1 MKIGEFVYNYRKQNG
16 MTMQEFADRAGL
28 SKAYV
33 SMLEKGKHPNSSR
46 PLVPSIETIQKI
58 AEATGTTI
66 SKLTETLGPNQP
78 VDISHK
84 EKTVSTF
91 TIPVLG
97 RVAAGIPIEAVEDVV
112 DYEELSSDIFK
123 DSPKSYFGL
132 KIKGHSMEPR
142 ICDGDYVI
150 VHKQDDAECDD
161 IVIARV
167 NGEEATC
174 KRLKK
179 YSEGLA
185 LVSLNPSYEPMVF
198 TPDQVRDL
206 PVRVIG
212 KVVEL
217 RGKL

>member
-1 MKIGEFVYNYRKQNG
+1 MSTFGDRVRARREELSLTQAELAKKMGYKSRSSINKIELNQRNMKQSQIAALA
-16 MTMQEFADRAGL
+16 TALDTTP
-28 SKAYV
+28 AYL
-33 SMLEKGKHPNSSR
+33 MGWNEE
-46 PLVPSIETIQKI
+46 ETQQH
-58 AEATGTTI
+58 E
-66 SKLTETLGPNQP
+66 
-78 VDISHK
+78 
-84 EKTVSTF
+84 TF

-97 RVAAGIPIEAVEDVV
+97 RVAAGIPIEAVEDVI

-179 YSEGLA
+179 YAEGIA
-185 LVSLNPSYEPMVF
+185 LISLNPAYEPMVY
-198 TPDQVRDL
+198 TPDQIDGL
-206 PVRVIG
+206 PVKVIG

>member
-1 MKIGEFVYNYRKQNG
+1 MSTFGDRVRARREELSLTQAELAKKMGYKSRSSINKIELNQRNMKQSQIAALA
-16 MTMQEFADRAGL
+16 TALDTTP
-28 SKAYV
+28 AYL
-33 SMLEKGKHPNSSR
+33 MGWNEE
-46 PLVPSIETIQKI
+46 ETQQH
-58 AEATGTTI
+58 E
-66 SKLTETLGPNQP
+66 
-78 VDISHK
+78 
-84 EKTVSTF
+84 TF

-97 RVAAGIPIEAVEDVV
+97 RVAAGIPIEAVEDIV

-161 IVIARV
+161 IVIAKV

>member
-1 MKIGEFVYNYRKQNG
+1 MVDVGAMIKQK
-16 MTMQEFADRAGL
+16 R
-28 SKAYV
+28 
-33 SMLEKGKHPNSSR
+33 LEKGMTLEELGNKVGVGKSTVRKWENGMIQNMRRDKIEKLATALGIS
-46 PLVPSIETIQKI
+46 PLDI
-58 AEATGTTI
+58 
-66 SKLTETLGPNQP
+66 LGKPALNQP
-78 VDISHK
+78 VDISHR
-84 EKTVSTF
+84 EKIARTF

>member
-1 MKIGEFVYNYRKQNG
+1 MATDVGNLIKNKRLEKNMTLEELGNLVGVGKSTVRKWENG
-16 MTMQEFADRAGL
+16 MIQNMRRDKIEKLA
-28 SKAYV
+28 KALGV
-33 SMLEKGKHPNSSR
+33 SPLDILGQPQ
-46 PLVPSIETIQKI
+46 LVP
-58 AEATGTTI
+58 
-66 SKLTETLGPNQP
+66 
-78 VDISHK
+78 K
-84 EKTVSTF
+84 ERPAAF

-97 RVAAGIPIEAVEDVV
+97 RVAAGIPIEAVEDIV

>member
-1 MKIGEFVYNYRKQNG
+1 MPELYTNIRNRRTALHLTQDELAKKMGYSDKSMISRIESGKIDLSESKI
-16 MTMQEFADRAGL
+16 MEFA
-28 SKAYV
+28 KA
-33 SMLEKGKHPNSSR
+33 L
-46 PLVPSIETIQKI
+46 
-58 AEATGTTI
+58 GTTPMA
-66 SKLTETLGPNQP
+66 LMGW
-78 VDISHK
+78 K
-84 EKTVSTF
+84 EKASQPRETF

>member
-1 MKIGEFVYNYRKQNG
+1 MSTFGDRVRIRREELNITQAELAKKLGYKSRSSINKIELNQRNMKQSQIVALA
-16 MTMQEFADRAGL
+16 TALDTTP
-28 SKAYV
+28 AYL
-33 SMLEKGKHPNSSR
+33 MGW
-46 PLVPSIETIQKI
+46 
-58 AEATGTTI
+58 
-66 SKLTETLGPNQP
+66 
-78 VDISHK
+78 K
-84 EKTVSTF
+84 EKASQPHETF

-97 RVAAGIPIEAVEDVV
+97 KVAAGIPIEAVENII

-123 DSPKSYFGL
+123 DSPASYFGL

-161 IVIARV
+161 IVIAMV
-167 NGEEATC
+167 NGDEAVC

-179 YSEGLA
+179 YAEGIA
-185 LVSLNPSYEPMVF
+185 LISLNPAYEPMVY
-198 TPDQVRDL
+198 TPDQIDGL
-206 PVRVIG
+206 PVKVIG

>member
-1 MKIGEFVYNYRKQNG
+1 MPELYTNIRNRRTALHLTQDELAKKMGYSDKSMISRIESGKIDLSESKI
-16 MTMQEFADRAGL
+16 MEFA
-28 SKAYV
+28 KA
-33 SMLEKGKHPNSSR
+33 L
-46 PLVPSIETIQKI
+46 
-58 AEATGTTI
+58 GTTPMA
-66 SKLTETLGPNQP
+66 LMGW
-78 VDISHK
+78 K
-84 EKTVSTF
+84 EKASQPHETF

-97 RVAAGIPIEAVEDVV
+97 KVAAGIPIEAVENII

-123 DSPKSYFGL
+123 DSPASYFGL

-161 IVIARV
+161 IVIAMV
-167 NGEEATC
+167 NGDEAVC

-179 YSEGLA
+179 YAEGIA
-185 LVSLNPSYEPMVF
+185 LISLNPAYEPMVY
-198 TPDQVRDL
+198 TPDQIDGL
-206 PVRVIG
+206 PVKVIG